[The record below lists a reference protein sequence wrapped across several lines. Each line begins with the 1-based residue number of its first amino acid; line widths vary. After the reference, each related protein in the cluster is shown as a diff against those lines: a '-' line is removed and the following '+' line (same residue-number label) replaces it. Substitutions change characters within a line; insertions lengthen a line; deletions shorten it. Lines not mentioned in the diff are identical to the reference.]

1 MKRNLLITLVVI
13 TFLSL
18 AFFGFKTFI
27 SSIYNQRD
35 CEFANIDNIEVNV
48 GIDIPSIENT
58 SCNYDEFKNQKSV
71 YFKFDKKVNIQD
83 YCKSNTFKILQPSDL
98 DKFKDLDFVGNNLP
112 FKDEYNNYYFKS
124 ENRRSNSYNAI
135 LNVDTKELW
144 IVISFKD

>member
-1 MKRNLLITLVVI
+1 MKRNILITLVVI

-18 AFFGFKTFI
+18 AFFGFKTFVT
-27 SSIYNQRD
+27 SIYNKRD

-83 YCKSNTFKILQPSDL
+83 YCKSYHFKNMKSSDL
-98 DKFKDLDFVGNNLP
+98 DKFKYLDFVGSNLP
-112 FKDEYNNYYFKS
+112 FKDEFNNYYCKS
-124 ENRRSNSYNAI
+124 ENRRSYSYNAI
-135 LNVDTKELW
+135 LNVETKELW

>member
-1 MKRNLLITLVVI
+1 MKRNLLITLFVI

-35 CEFANIDNIEVNV
+35 CEFANIDNIEVNL

-58 SCNYDEFKNQKSV
+58 SCNYDELKNQKSV

-83 YCKSNTFKILQPSDL
+83 YCKSNSFKILQPSDL

-112 FKDEYNNYYFKS
+112 FKDEYNNSYFKS
-124 ENRRSNSYNAI
+124 ENRSSNSYNAI

>member
-13 TFLSL
+13 TFFSL
-18 AFFGFKTFI
+18 AFFGFKTFVT
-27 SSIYNQRD
+27 SIYNQRD

-58 SCNYDEFKNQKSV
+58 SCNYDEFKIQKSV

-83 YCKSNTFKILQPSDL
+83 YCKSYQFKNMKSSDL

-112 FKDEYNNYYFKS
+112 FKDEFNNYYYKS
-124 ENRRSNSYNAI
+124 ENRRSNFYNAI
-135 LNVDTKELW
+135 LNADTKELW

>member
-13 TFLSL
+13 AFLSL
-18 AFFGFKTFI
+18 VFFGFKTFVT
-27 SSIYNQRD
+27 SIYNQRD

-48 GIDIPSIENT
+48 GIDIPSIEST
-58 SCNYDEFKNQKSV
+58 SCNYDEIKNQKSV

-112 FKDEYNNYYFKS
+112 FKDEFNNYYYKS
-124 ENRRSNSYNAI
+124 ENRRSNFYNAI

>member
-1 MKRNLLITLVVI
+1 MKRNLLITLFVI

-18 AFFGFKTFI
+18 VFFGFKTLI

-58 SCNYDEFKNQKSV
+58 SCNYDELKNQKSV

-83 YCKSNTFKILQPSDL
+83 YCKSNTFKILQPSGL
-98 DKFKDLDFVGNNLP
+98 DKFKNLNFVGNNLP